1 MVLLDVLAASLSL
14 YSGGRQIGGQGRI
27 GGAAAAGG
35 ASSYGG
41 QRWVELVAPPDVKVQ
56 PSGRWL
62 HFTNRCGYSH
72 GLLVCVWKY

>member
-35 ASSYGG
+35 TSSYGG
-41 QRWVELVAPPDVKVQ
+41 K
-56 PSGRWL
+56 
-62 HFTNRCGYSH
+62 
-72 GLLVCVWKY
+72 